1 MDNKKVLSKLV
12 KIAHN
17 QQAVLTKLAE
27 DFDATKA
34 ENALQDFI
42 KSQSAGWSA
51 PREVAARESHDAGRV
66 SGTKHFDVA
75 VNMALSDKAKKTTVE
90 DPSGGLA
97 QWLQAKFNAAA
108 MDPNSKW
115 KDLAGYTAKFTVTAN

>member
-17 QQAVLTKLAE
+17 QQVLLTKLAE

-42 KSQSAGWSA
+42 KSQSAGWSQ
-51 PREVAARESHDAGRV
+51 PREIAARETHDAGRV
-66 SGTKHFDVA
+66 SGTKHFDVV
-75 VNMALSDKAKKTTVE
+75 VNMALADKAKKSTVE
-90 DPSGGLA
+90 DPAGGLA
-97 QWLQAKFNAAA
+97 QWLQTQFNAAA
-108 MDPNSKW
+108 RNPKW